1 MMSKQAFMTSHILTG
16 GVVSIK
22 MLSLF
27 IYGYK
32 KTKRQRLQQP
42 LELHILWIFY
52 CNDVFAWDS
61 TCENIFSTKEN
72 ENGFQ
77 LGRITLDFSKH

>member
-32 KTKRQRLQQP
+32 KTKRQRAATAFRASFFVD
-42 LELHILWIFY
+42 IL
-52 CNDVFAWDS
+52 
-61 TCENIFSTKEN
+61 
-72 ENGFQ
+72 
-77 LGRITLDFSKH
+77 L